1 MITTKKSLKSG
12 LNMTELVEFK
22 ISGVLNTIQNT
33 DDIKKKKQNQRRTKQ
48 CFNLCQAGIR
58 QAVNREHE
66 WEENIQLNNT
76 KTFL

>member
-33 DDIKKKKQNQRRTKQ
+33 DDIKKKKSRTREGQNSVSIYVKQ
-48 CFNLCQAGIR
+48 A
-58 QAVNREHE
+58 
-66 WEENIQLNNT
+66 
-76 KTFL
+76 

>member
-33 DDIKKKKQNQRRTKQ
+33 DDIKKKKAELEKD
-48 CFNLCQAGIR
+48 
-58 QAVNREHE
+58 
-66 WEENIQLNNT
+66 
-76 KTFL
+76 KTVFQFMSSRHKTSS